1 MNDSSNP
8 AFAGQAA
15 ALASYH
21 EQITALY
28 QPILSCPW
36 PRQDWPGQG
45 SLAGLA
51 IEDLPLF
58 QKAIGALPDD
68 PDLYRAL
75 AGELIQRGRQGEG
88 LALYRLLA
96 RKNPGDPVALH
107 DLAGVLLLCGNS
119 AEAES
124 FWRQSLALE
133 PAFEEPRFMFA
144 NLLLDRGDREE
155 AEGLY
160 HGLDPQGPFSFYRSI
175 ALAFLLAT
183 GDQPASAQDPPG
195 LEQLEDLVEQAR
207 ADGEWYRTLVRRFA
221 DAGAL
226 DRALQLLEQG
236 PPQENAWTWDL
247 EALALMAA
255 KDPNRE
261 RTVRQIDILLQ
272 RYPTSSEVLNDAGIQ
287 LLKTDPAAACELFRS
302 VIDQHPGNLP
312 AMANLTLALGDQNQ
326 YEQAVD
332 IMLRAL
338 QIDNCLGYLHLD
350 FGNIYADY
358 LALPEAEACYRRAIL
373 LSPYLTVAWMSLGN
387 VLHHMRQKGPDLLA
401 LRKVIAIDPNLVMGR
416 LSLALALL
424 MHEQFDEG
432 WALYE
437 ARLELSRSIHWP
449 IGLDKWDGITELDE
463 LLIVAEQGVGDVVQ
477 FMRYSIILSLGIPR
491 VTILADPRFH
501 ALLNHYGGFAAVHS
515 VKEPYRVMEN
525 SAWYPMASILGLL
538 GIRHDA
544 VIIDSPYLGVEPK
557 SAQRWETLLRKGP
570 PAKLIGL
577 NWQGNPNTEAS
588 FLRGRSFPLETYAP
602 LADSEG
608 IQFVSLQK
616 GPGSEQ
622 LDTCS
627 FRDHFVEAQAEVDG
641 AWDFI
646 ETLSI
651 LQSCDLVITSDTS
664 VAHLAGALGRPTW
677 VLLKYVPDWRWG
689 LEGSSTP
696 WYPTMRLFRQQE
708 ANNWAPVIAAVGDAL
723 TTFLAEQP

>member
-1 MNDSSNP
+1 MNGSSNP
-8 AFAGQAA
+8 AFAGHAA
-15 ALASYH
+15 ALVSYH

-58 QKAIGALPDD
+58 QNAIGALPDD
-68 PDLYRAL
+68 PVLYRAL
-75 AGELIQRGRQGEG
+75 AGDLIQRGRQGEG

-107 DLAGVLLLCGNS
+107 DLAAVLLLCGNS

-124 FWRQSLALE
+124 FWRQSLALK

-144 NLLLDRGDREE
+144 NLLLDRGDRQE
-155 AEGLY
+155 AEHLY
-160 HGLDPQGPFSFYRSI
+160 HGLDPQGPFSFYRSL
-175 ALAFLLAT
+175 ALAYLLAT
-183 GDQPASAQDPPG
+183 GDQPASAQGPQG
-195 LEQLEDLVEQAR
+195 LDQLEALVEQAR

-226 DRALQLLEQG
+226 DRALQLLDEG
-236 PPQENAWTWDL
+236 PPQENAWAWDL
-247 EALALMAA
+247 EALALIAA
-255 KDPNRE
+255 KDPNNE
-261 RTVRQIDILLQ
+261 QTCRQIDTLLQ
-272 RYPTSSEVLNDAGIQ
+272 RYPNNPEVVNDVGIL
-287 LLKTDPAAACELFRS
+287 LLKTDPAAACELFRG
-302 VIDQHPGNLP
+302 VINQHPGNLP

-338 QIDNCLGYLHLD
+338 QLDNCLGYLHLH
-350 FGNIYADY
+350 FGHIYADY
-358 LALPEAEACYRRAIL
+358 LALHEAAACYRKALL
-373 LSPYLTVAWMSLGN
+373 LSPFLTVAWMSLGN
-387 VLHHMRQKGPDLLA
+387 VLHHMRQKGPDLVA
-401 LRKVIAIDPNLVMGR
+401 LRKVVALDPELVMGR
-416 LSLALALL
+416 VSLALALL
-424 MHEQFDEG
+424 MYEQFDEG

-437 ARLELSRSIHWP
+437 ARLERYRSIHLP
-449 IGLDKWDGITELDE
+449 IGLDKWDGISELDE

-491 VTILADPRFH
+491 ITILADPRFH

-515 VKEPYRVMEN
+515 IKEPYRVMEN

-544 VIIDSPYLGVEPK
+544 VIIDRPYLGVEPE
-557 SAQRWETLLRKGP
+557 SAQRWEKLLRSEH

-577 NWQGNPNTEAS
+577 NWQGNPNIEAS
-588 FLRGRSFPLETYAP
+588 FLKGRSFPLETYAP
-602 LADSEG
+602 LADSGG

-622 LDTCS
+622 LETCS

-689 LEGSSTP
+689 LEGSSTA

-708 ANNWAPVIAAVGDAL
+708 ANNWEPVIAAVHEAL
-723 TTFLAEQP
+723 TTFLDEQP

>member
-8 AFAGQAA
+8 AFAGHSA

-21 EQITALY
+21 EQMTALY

-36 PRQDWPGQG
+36 PRQDWPEHG
-45 SLAGLA
+45 SLSNLPV
-51 IEDLPLF
+51 EDLPQF
-58 QKAIGALPDD
+58 QQALGALADD

-75 AGELIQRGRQGEG
+75 AGELIQSGRQGEG

-96 RKNPGDPVALH
+96 RRNPGDPVALH
-107 DLAGVLLLCGNS
+107 NLAGALYLCGNGP
-119 AEAES
+119 EAACC
-124 FWRQSLALE
+124 WRQSLDLE
-133 PAFEEPRFMFA
+133 PACEEPRFLLA

-160 HGLDPQGPFSFYRSI
+160 HGLDPQGPYGFYRSV
-175 ALAFLLAT
+175 ALAYLLAT
-183 GDQPASAQDPPG
+183 GDQSASAQGQQG
-195 LEQLEDLVEQAR
+195 LEQLEALVEQAR
-207 ADGEWYRTLVRRFA
+207 ADGEMYRTLVQRFA

-236 PPQENAWTWDL
+236 PPQEKGWTWDL
-247 EALALMAA
+247 EALALIAA
-255 KDPNRE
+255 KDLNNE
-261 RTVRQIDILLQ
+261 RTCRQIDTLLQ
-272 RYPTSSEVLNDAGIQ
+272 RYPNNPEVVNDVGIL
-287 LLKTDPAAACELFRS
+287 LLKTDPAAASELFRGL
-302 VIDQHPGNLP
+302 IDGHPKNLP
-312 AMANLTLALGDQNQ
+312 AMANLTLVLGDQGKYQ
-326 YEQAVD
+326 QAVD
-332 IMLRAL
+332 TILRAL
-338 QIDNCLGYLHLD
+338 QLENCLAVLHLH

-358 LALPEAEACYRRAIL
+358 LALHEAEACYKKALL
-373 LSPYLTVAWMSLGN
+373 LSPFLTVAWMSLGN

-401 LRKVIAIDPNLVMGR
+401 LRKVVAIDPKLVMGR

-424 MHEQFDEG
+424 MYEQFDEG

-437 ARLELSRSIHWP
+437 ARLERNRSIHLP

-515 VKEPYRVMEN
+515 VKEPYRVMDN

-544 VIIDSPYLGVEPK
+544 VIIDRPYLGVEPE
-557 SAQRWETLLRKGP
+557 SAQRWETLLRQGS

-588 FLRGRSFPLETYAP
+588 FLKGRSFPLETYAP

-622 LDTCS
+622 LETCS

-677 VLLKYVPDWRWG
+677 VLLKFMPDWRWG
-689 LEGSSTP
+689 LEGSSTA
-696 WYPTMRLFRQQE
+696 WYPTMRLFRQGQGE
-708 ANNWAPVIAAVGDAL
+708 GWEPTLMAVADD
-723 TTFLAEQP
+723 LARKLGA